1 MWTLSLI
8 HISLLPRPPDKGGAG
23 GDGDKNRRL
32 ENPLHHGP
40 QRQRLQKQLHR
51 DLLHRVHHRMLYGLQ
66 RLFGVRRGL
75 FQQLHRHLFGR
86 VYQLFQYLHRRLYQL
101 LQHLHR
107 QLF

>member
-1 MWTLSLI
+1 MVGVVEKIGSSVSSVLPGDRVTVNAVSYT
-8 HISLLPRPPDKGGAG
+8 HLPR
-23 GDGDKNRRL
+23 
-32 ENPLHHGP
+32 
-40 QRQRLQKQLHR
+40 RQRLQERVYR
-51 DLLHRVHHRMLYGLQ
+51 DLLHRVHHGLLYGLQ